1 MAVELVARV
10 EEARAKCQDV
20 CDRSEA
26 RLDRLREETDAK
38 IEALQDQAA
47 ETQADKAKVE
57 QRIAEIRADYDRR
70 AAQLQQA
77 REQTE
82 DALAA

>member
-20 CDRSEA
+20 CDRSQA
-26 RLDRLREETDAK
+26 RLERLREETDAK

-77 REQTE
+77 REMTE

>member
-1 MAVELVARV
+1 MARV

-20 CDRSEA
+20 CDRSQA
-26 RLDRLREETDAK
+26 RLERLREETDAK
-38 IEALQDQAA
+38 IEALLDQAP
-47 ETQADKAKVE
+47 ETMDGKEKIE
-57 QRIAEIRADYDRR
+57 RRIAEIRADYDRR

-77 REQTE
+77 RELTE

>member
-20 CDRSEA
+20 CDRSQA

-77 REQTE
+77 RELRE

>member
-20 CDRSEA
+20 CNRSQA
-26 RLDRLREETDAK
+26 RLERLQEEADAK

-47 ETQADKAKVE
+47 EMQADKAKVE
-57 QRIAEIRADYDRR
+57 QRIAEIGADYDRR

-77 REQTE
+77 RELTE

>member
-1 MAVELVARV
+1 L
-10 EEARAKCQDV
+10 
-20 CDRSEA
+20 
-26 RLDRLREETDAK
+26 L
-38 IEALQDQAA
+38 DQAA

-77 REQTE
+77 REMTE